1 MTSVLNMPEAVNEST
16 PQFNSKKSLLQ
27 KYMAFTKHPI
37 EKKMFLIILL
47 TFITSTLVELL
58 LNFTF
63 LKNSGIIANY
73 AVWFFY
79 LNISLAFLIGAIW
92 HYFAYK
98 AKINCMTGMMIG
110 MSFGMQTGMM
120 LGAVFGATNSFFIG
134 ATAGMLLG
142 VAAGVWTGA
151 HSKHTMGVLQG
162 MMSGIM
168 GGTMGAMISIMM
180 LYDHLH
186 IFMPIYMILN
196 IVVILATSYMYYEE
210 SVEDVDEPVKKHP
223 LDTGTVILITVILTV
238 VMTAIILFLP
248 KTHLII

>member
-1 MTSVLNMPEAVNEST
+1 M
-16 PQFNSKKSLLQ
+16 NSEQGLLS
-27 KYMAFTKHPI
+27 KYISFSKHPL
-37 EKKMFLIILL
+37 EKKMFLIIFL
-47 TFITSTLVELL
+47 TFITSTFIELL
-58 LNFTF
+58 LHFVF
-63 LKNSGIIANY
+63 LRSSGIMINY
-73 AVWFFY
+73 AIWFFY

-120 LGAVFGATNSFFIG
+120 LGAILGATNSFFIG
-134 ATAGMLLG
+134 ATVGMLLG
-142 VAAGVWTGA
+142 VIVGVWTGS

-168 GGTMGAMISIMM
+168 GGTMGAMITIMM

-186 IFMPIYMILN
+186 LFMPIYIVLN
-196 IVVILATSYMYYEE
+196 IIILLATSYMFYEE

-223 LDTGTVILITVILTV
+223 LDTATVLLITVILTV
-238 VMTAIILFLP
+238 IMTGIILFLP